1 MGCKPEEERWVWLS
15 FDPENKIILAA
26 NLGDMTQKSSDEIV
40 KQTSEVINGNN
51 LPLFVTDGREFYKH
65 SLLNKYSE
73 TIQPHP
79 IIKNGRLQKPYYKTL
94 RRIEICASYKNCK
107 RRKNRKC

>member
-1 MGCKPEEERWVWLS
+1 
-15 FDPENKIILAA
+15 
-26 NLGDMTQKSSDEIV
+26 MTQKSSDEIV
-40 KQTSEVINGNN
+40 KTITSEVINENN

-79 IIKNGRLQKPYYKTL
+79 IIKNGRTSKTNL
-94 RRIEICASYKNCK
+94 
-107 RRKNRKC
+107 

>member
-1 MGCKPEEERWVWLS
+1 M
-15 FDPENKIILAA
+15 
-26 NLGDMTQKSSDEIV
+26 
-40 KQTSEVINGNN
+40 GNN

-79 IIKNGRLQKPYYKTL
+79 IIKNERTPKTIL
-94 RRIEICASYKNCK
+94 
-107 RRKNRKC
+107 